1 MFGLI
6 GTAIDILLIFLAIP
20 FLLFIGMIL
29 IIYLF
34 DKTDYQKEE
43 EKNRKILMEA
53 ENKRKAK
60 KTKKVKKGTKWQTLK
75 SDVATWTP

>member
-60 KTKKVKKGTKWQTLK
+60 KTKKVKKGTK
-75 SDVATWTP
+75 